1 MSDALALSSFN
12 QGILGNAGAPS
23 ETFAFNSSPTV
34 NFATHKTY
42 GSGVSLAS
50 ADISQFTYGLLF
62 INIIGYSNFYWSPL
76 PIPIV
81 PSMNAQSFYVCM
93 YGADTGKLSNSFG
106 GTNNEFAAA
115 IQTTTTS
122 FEMRGWS
129 SGSYAG
135 GTSPLNL
142 NAVLFVFS

>member
-12 QGILGNAGAPS
+12 QGIFGNAGTPS
-23 ETFAFNSSPTV
+23 ETFAFNSSPTL

-42 GSGVSLAS
+42 GSGVSLAN
-50 ADISQFTYGLLF
+50 ANISQFTYGLLF
-62 INIIGYSNFYWSPL
+62 INIIGFTNFYWCPL

-93 YGADTGKLSNSFG
+93 YGANTGKLSNSFG
-106 GTNNEFAAA
+106 GSSNEFAAA
-115 IQTTTTS
+115 IQTTANS

-129 SGSYAG
+129 SGAFAG
-135 GTSPLNL
+135 GTSPLML